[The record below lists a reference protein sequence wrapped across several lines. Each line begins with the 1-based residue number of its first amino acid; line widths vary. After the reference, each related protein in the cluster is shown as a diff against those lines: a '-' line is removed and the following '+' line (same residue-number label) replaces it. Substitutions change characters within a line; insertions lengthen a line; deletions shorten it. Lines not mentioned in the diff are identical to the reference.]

1 MRNDL
6 IREIAEEKGE
16 VTVEGV
22 GTRIQDPEEE
32 DQDFEA
38 ASPESAT
45 EQGDTQD
52 TDSSTT
58 EIT

>member
-1 MRNDL
+1 M

-22 GTRIQDPEEE
+22 GIRIQDPEEE

-38 ASPESAT
+38 ALLESAT
-45 EQGDTQD
+45 E
-52 TDSSTT
+52 
-58 EIT
+58 

>member
-1 MRNDL
+1 M

-16 VTVEGV
+16 VTVEGI

-45 EQGDTQD
+45 EQGDT
-52 TDSSTT
+52 
-58 EIT
+58 